1 MTKRIIGLILAI
13 AAIAVI
19 VIAAIRH
26 NTYTSMIGPAATEMP
41 APEKNGAKKT
51 GAGNSAARFAHCG
64 QTRHGTANGRPCRAG
79 TVIENNLTI
88 GIFPFG
94 GNGRTHG
101 FGHAI
106 RLLHIPRE
114 KASVKFPDRNPRHS
128 ESVPGIS
135 TRRISLFQQNATAP
149 SSARELRPHRSR
161 R

>member
-41 APEKNGAKKT
+41 APEKRGKKT
-51 GAGNSAARFAHCG
+51 GVGNSAARFAHCG

-101 FGHAI
+101 
-106 RLLHIPRE
+106 
-114 KASVKFPDRNPRHS
+114 S
-128 ESVPGIS
+128 
-135 TRRISLFQQNATAP
+135 
-149 SSARELRPHRSR
+149 
-161 R
+161 

>member
-41 APEKNGAKKT
+41 APEKRGKKNRRRKLCGPIRSLRPNPT
-51 GAGNSAARFAHCG
+51 RYGKRAAMQGRNSNRK
-64 QTRHGTANGRPCRAG
+64 QSYDRNIPVRRQR
-79 TVIENNLTI
+79 
-88 GIFPFG
+88 
-94 GNGRTHG
+94 RTHG

>member
-1 MTKRIIGLILAI
+1 MTKTNHRTDPGHRRYRGN
-13 AAIAVI
+13 
-19 VIAAIRH
+19 RH
-26 NTYTSMIGPAATEMP
+26 RRHPPQHLYFDDRTGCNRNARTR
-41 APEKNGAKKT
+41 KNGAKKT